1 METQGGYE
9 IEITVG
15 KGDHPLG
22 LQITSATEG
31 KLTIMVSYISF
42 FPRNAPDNYT

>member
-1 METQGGYE
+1 METQEGYE

-31 KLTIMVSYISF
+31 KLTIMVSYV

>member
-1 METQGGYE
+1 METEEGYE

-15 KGDHPLG
+15 KGNHPLG

-31 KLTIMVSYISF
+31 KLTIIVSY
-42 FPRNAPDNYT
+42 NYQEHS